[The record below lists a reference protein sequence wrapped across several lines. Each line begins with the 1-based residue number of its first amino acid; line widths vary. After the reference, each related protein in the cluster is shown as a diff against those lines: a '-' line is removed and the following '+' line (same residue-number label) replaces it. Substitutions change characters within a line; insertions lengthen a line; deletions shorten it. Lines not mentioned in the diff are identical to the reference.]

1 MKQKALMK
9 WGLGSNKGPRKIEI
23 LDTMRSFL
31 RQFLTF
37 QNSIYF
43 DAEFKIKYRPT
54 HCIYGPKSA
63 RTNNMTSP
71 TLEVKGHVPCPPSID
86 GHDSVK
92 QGSGEAASQ
101 P

>member
-1 MKQKALMK
+1 MKPKALMK
-9 WGLGSNKGPRKIEI
+9 WGLGPAEESRKIWD
-23 LDTMRSFL
+23 LDIMRSFL

-43 DAEFKIKYRPT
+43 DAEFKIKYRPA
-54 HCIYGPKSA
+54 HFHIWSKKWKDKHII
-63 RTNNMTSP
+63 SP
-71 TLEVKGHVPCPPSID
+71 TLEVRGHVPCPSSID

-92 QGSGEAASQ
+92 QESGEAASQ